1 MYERILRRTVPPDTA
16 KKAANKLAKVK
27 ATGGKNASLSV
38 IHGAHGVSRLIT
50 TVRVPAPK
58 NVNKLMRN
66 IVLKLDLTAKMDVAN
81 TSSIHLLQFIMCC
94 FFQ

>member
-1 MYERILRRTVPPDTA
+1 MYERILRRTVPPVTA

-38 IHGAHGVSRLIT
+38 IHGAHGVSRPKT

-58 NVNKLMRN
+58 NVKTLMRN
-66 IVLKLDLTAKMDVAN
+66 IVIKPERTAMMDEAI
-81 TSSIHLLQFIMCC
+81 T
-94 FFQ
+94 